1 MSLLVWNC
9 QGLGNQRTRRK
20 LRDLIWA
27 KDPFI
32 VLIAETWC
40 RHRIL
45 YPLQL
50 GPPFPNNVEILQV
63 KVGIGLSQIEIDLRK
78 MFWEKYNSFMN
89 KISYFQKIKT
99 REILGHAYTY
109 MRMRMHAQ
117 DLRAHSLCMH
127 THARVLETIK
137 DKFFCIK
144 VWFWNKLHII
154 QELFQTQIFFTIK
167 NHKQYIFKTHR
178 KS

>member
-78 MFWEKYNSFMN
+78 MFQEKYNSFMN

-109 MRMRMHAQ
+109 MRMRMHVYIYIGM
-117 DLRAHSLCMH
+117 C
-127 THARVLETIK
+127 THVRVLGTMK
-137 DKFFCIK
+137 DKFFYIK
-144 VWFWNKLHII
+144 NGFWNKSHIMGAI
-154 QELFQTQIFFTIK
+154 PNLYFLTILSHTQ
-167 NHKQYIFKTHR
+167 QLFKTHR